1 MAAGGS
7 GFRVRPWVPGNRRA
21 PAAAAAA
28 LFLAAGCGGSPE
40 PVAAAPPYVDPGFV
54 EAGDWRLHYALTLAR
69 DLPAA
74 IAGSY
79 GIEQRRNLALLTIA
93 LVSQDAGTGLAPES
107 AQVEA
112 DAVSLTGAR
121 EALAL
126 SRHDAA
132 GNATWLATL
141 EVRHRVP
148 VTIDIRARATAASPP
163 MRARLTREFRLE

>member
-1 MAAGGS
+1 MPGGGS
-7 GFRVRPWVPGNRRA
+7 GFRVRPWVPGNKPA
-21 PAAAAAA
+21 LAAAAAA
-28 LFLAAGCGGSPE
+28 LVLVAGCGETPE
-40 PVAAAPPYVDPGFV
+40 PVAAAPPYLDPGFV

-93 LVSQDAGTGLAPES
+93 LVSRDAGTGLAPE
-107 AQVEA
+107 AARVEA
-112 DAVSLTGAR
+112 DAVTLTGAR

-126 SRHDAA
+126 SRHDEAR
-132 GNATWLATL
+132 GATWLATL

-148 VTIDIRARATAASPP
+148 VTIEIRARATAGSPP